1 MFFLRFCQRSRV
13 QLNHTCTANPR
24 LFLTLALA
32 SHRQY
37 STSTSS
43 PNLSILTRRR
53 IRSRNVSLACR
64 RGNSN
69 KINSTSEGK
78 QARWRAWRRGGTALF
93 ICSYDPSICH
103 RTRGAIRTSLEPGRE
118 LSPSSIY
125 NKCPERKK
133 RKNKFPRSGPR

>member
-1 MFFLRFCQRSRV
+1 MYFLRFCQRSRV

-43 PNLSILTRRR
+43 PNLSIITRRK
-53 IRSRNVSLACR
+53 IGSRNVSLACR

-78 QARWRAWRRGGTALF
+78 QARWRAWRRGGTSLF
-93 ICSYDPSICH
+93 FCSYDPSICH
-103 RTRGAIRTSLEPGRE
+103 RTRGCNPNIPRARTRTIPKLHLQEPPDE
-118 LSPSSIY
+118 
-125 NKCPERKK
+125 KK
-133 RKNKFPRSGPR
+133 EK